1 MTFTLERII
10 YGTSDSSGEISV
22 LAISDH
28 LTPQDAAL
36 WRGVTSIKP
45 MEAATF
51 RGSRAFGIFAGPTDR
66 FVAACAY
73 LSAGKPYSEYIV
85 VPRDL
90 LAQLAGN
97 LAPLLALFDKPVD
110 EAQLSARVP
119 AVKFNTGDSWTP
131 QGRRAQ
137 VEALLAPGLE
147 MPQALKLLG
156 AALHE
161 RGLMIHDFPA
171 DTEARLAL
179 VRGLLALLPAHAR
192 PDLTFSTNRH
202 EKIITQARVVFAP
215 SSIVTGRWVVNWG
228 TRSFPDDDSINTP
241 YIRRLM
247 SLWRGDLTAFLSAID
262 QMDSIAAALLVNRTL
277 QNSLSVMAERHA
289 LDARILTG
297 EDVPPEALKAVM
309 KDIPPE
315 GDLKRLYAQR
325 LLRHALDARDSEAAL
340 IAARVMDQNPD
351 LDRSLWHE
359 LERNLYGRPDAVY
372 SFVRARLSA
381 GINSDD
387 DARWGE
393 RLKIAAL
400 ASLRVAIL
408 DGDAETAIN
417 WLRLVARE
425 PASYGLGEIVHAGIL
440 AAQERAHSEPELAQA
455 VVLLAVKRDPTAL
468 AALLADEALLAAVP
482 NGLGRALR
490 SGEGDPLAI
499 QQSFGIEL
507 FLVALARALET
518 HRPDLFTPETV
529 EQIWTIYIGAAPNG
543 SPYSAEHVI
552 QGLTAPTVPGL
563 GGASWLPTPALET
576 LLGLMLRDRRDDLSH
591 QLTHQ
596 IRERDDFLAV
606 VVGAI
611 SGSGRSDSEA
621 LAMIAQMIASGD
633 LTLQDAVHIY
643 VGLLIAWDWRKSALE
658 VMEQLA
664 RTIQQHAHLEVH
676 SDVIW
681 HLLAVAAEMKED
693 FITRV
698 ALRRLLSDL
707 EAVQEALQDE
717 EMLADD
723 LQRLTALIAW
733 SSTAR
738 AQLLAWW
745 RGYVHAQTTAGLQR
759 IDKALSDGA
768 RATDDLRT
776 IVQAVIAFRRML
788 GKRTLAQF
796 AEDVSTAYTILQS
809 LAESFDPSPKRS
821 ISFDPTTIR
830 MELDA
835 RAEELSP
842 HELKILANNFKEV
855 AQLIT
860 SMADNRSKATLI
872 RRGDDVDRQLM
883 SGEQQ
888 PHSAVD
894 ALKWLAGYLSG
905 TQEKLDETVE

>member
-1 MTFTLERII
+1 MTFTLERMV
-10 YGTSDSSGEISV
+10 YGTSDSSGEMSI

-36 WRGVTSIKP
+36 WRGVTSLKP
-45 MEAATF
+45 LDAATF
-51 RGSRAFGIFAGPTDR
+51 RGSRTFGIFAGPADR

-73 LSAGKPYSEYIV
+73 QNAGNAYAEYIV
-85 VPRDL
+85 VPREL

-97 LAPLLALFDKPVD
+97 LTPLLALFEKPAD

-119 AVKFNTGDSWTP
+119 ALKFNANDVWTP
-131 QGRRAQ
+131 QARRAQ
-137 VEALLAPGLE
+137 VEALLARGLE
-147 MPQALKLLG
+147 LPQALKLLG

-202 EKIITQARVVFAP
+202 EKVITQARIVFAP
-215 SSIVTGRWVVNWG
+215 SSIVTGRWVVNWAAH
-228 TRSFPDDDSINTP
+228 SFPEDDLINTP
-241 YIRRLM
+241 YIRRLTA
-247 SLWRGDLTAFLSAID
+247 LWRGDLAAFLSAID
-262 QMDSIAAALLVNRTL
+262 QMDSIAATLLVNRTL

-289 LDARILTG
+289 LDALILAG

-315 GDLKRLYAQR
+315 GELKRRYVQR
-325 LLRHALDARDSEAAL
+325 LLRHALDARDSDAAL
-340 IAARVMDQNPD
+340 ITARVMDESAE
-351 LDRSLWHE
+351 LDHLLWHE

-372 SFVRARLSA
+372 SFVRARLGA
-381 GINSDD
+381 GITTED
-387 DARWGE
+387 DARWSA

-425 PASYGLGEIVHAGIL
+425 PTSYDLGGIVHAGIL
-440 AAQERAHSEPELAQA
+440 AAQERAHNEPELAQA
-455 VVLLAVKRDPTAL
+455 IVLLAVKRDPAAL
-468 AALLADEALLAAVP
+468 DTLLADEALLAVIP

-490 SGEGDPLAI
+490 DGAGDPLAL
-499 QQSFGIEL
+499 QQNFGIEL
-507 FLVALARALET
+507 FLVALLRALQT
-518 HRPDLFTPETV
+518 HCPDLFTPETI
-529 EQIWTIYIGAAPNG
+529 EQVWTIYTGSVPSG
-543 SPYSAEHVI
+543 SPYGAERVI
-552 QGLTAPTVPGL
+552 EELARS
-563 GGASWLPTPALET
+563 GAVWLPAPVLET

-591 QLTHQ
+591 QVTHQ

-611 SGSGRSDSEA
+611 SASERSDADA
-621 LAMIAQMIASGD
+621 LALIAQMIAVSD
-633 LTLQDAVHIY
+633 LTLQDAVDIY

-664 RTIQQHAHLEVH
+664 RTIQQHPNLEVEPE
-676 SDVIW
+676 VIW

-698 ALRRLLSDL
+698 AVRRLVSDF
-707 EAVQEALQDE
+707 EALPDE
-717 EMLADD
+717 DGLADD
-723 LQRLTALIAW
+723 LQRLAGLIAW
-733 SSTAR
+733 SSAAR
-738 AQLLAWW
+738 TQLLTWW
-745 RGYVHAQTTAGLQR
+745 RGYIHAQTTAGLQR
-759 IDKALSDGA
+759 IDKALADGA
-768 RATDDLRT
+768 RSTDDLRT
-776 IVQAVIAFRRML
+776 VVQAVLAFRRML

-796 AEDVSTAYTILQS
+796 AEDVSTAYTVLQS
-809 LAESFDPSPKRS
+809 LAESFDPSPKRAS
-821 ISFDPTTIR
+821 TFDPTTIR

-855 AQLIT
+855 AQLVT
-860 SMADNRSKATLI
+860 TMADNRSKATLI

-905 TQEKLDETVE
+905 TQEKPDEADE